1 MNRRGFIG
9 ALGAGIAVAICGP
22 AGRCAGVQRN
32 SVMFLGYDVSRLAA
46 TPGEVVKAVNT
57 LLVAT
62 YDKVGVFCA
71 NGFSTGLMSEKKDAN
86 FTIPNGVATWTELQY
101 RLTKLEN
108 HIRSSFAV
116 DEKNQ
121 AVYAYLARNVGD
133 IYAAEKVMRRSEV
146 SA

>member
-86 FTIPNGVATWTELQY
+86 FTIPNGVATWAI
-101 RLTKLEN
+101 KMG
-108 HIRSSFAV
+108 
-116 DEKNQ
+116 
-121 AVYAYLARNVGD
+121 LAD
-133 IYAAEKVMRRSEV
+133 A
-146 SA
+146 